1 MISRSWRAYQ
11 LVPSVAVNLRRS
23 SASAKSL
30 FSPCQSALAKDDAA
44 VGLLLE
50 APPSVKESRVFQ
62 AAAPSGRS
70 IGYGTVSE

>member
-50 APPSVKESRVFQ
+50 APPSVRRVASSRPPHR
-62 AAAPSGRS
+62 ADA
-70 IGYGTVSE
+70 VSDTAR